1 LNLIRRP
8 GAFESVAIVLLAAPS
23 LGSVRQ
29 QDTWALILV
38 GMIVMVPAVLKGAA
52 DLDTCPQCGEGTEIP
67 EDASGSWNHCYNC
80 RARIR

>member
-1 LNLIRRP
+1 
-8 GAFESVAIVLLAAPS
+8 
-23 LGSVRQ
+23 
-29 QDTWALILV
+29 
-38 GMIVMVPAVLKGAA
+38 MVPAVLKGAA